1 MKYLAKNVQVIQ
13 FIWIFTQHKVKRGGS
28 CPYVSMVAM
37 LLTCRDEG
45 IKTHQTRQ
53 EQHFIPS
60 LYIVPFFQS
69 CIVENVTQYDS
80 GMIFLC
86 KQLIKNWTTIFL

>member
-1 MKYLAKNVQVIQ
+1 MSKLLNSYGYVH
-13 FIWIFTQHKVKRGGS
+13 QHKVKRGGR

-37 LLTCRDEG
+37 LLTWKDEG

-53 EQHFIPS
+53 EQRFTPS

-69 CIVENVTQYDS
+69 CNVENVTQYHS
-80 GMIFLC
+80 GMV
-86 KQLIKNWTTIFL
+86 NS